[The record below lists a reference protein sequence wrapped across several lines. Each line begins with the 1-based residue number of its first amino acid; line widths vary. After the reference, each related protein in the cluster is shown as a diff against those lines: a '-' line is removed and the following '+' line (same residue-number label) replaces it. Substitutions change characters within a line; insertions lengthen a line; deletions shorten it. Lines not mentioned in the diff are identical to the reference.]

1 MVVTPLRVLLFVVAA
16 VSAAAG
22 TAYVAGGFDS
32 YLGKEPVSGAAAP
45 EKLSG
50 GKSARLEK
58 APEETDGE
66 TTPEQAV
73 ETTAEAASAAKP
85 EVVVPSFDLVRVEP
99 SGSIVIAGSAAPN
112 ANIEVV
118 AGATMIGKAQS
129 GPGGDF
135 AIVLDEPLD
144 PGDYQLVLRS
154 TTDDGIAATSTETA
168 VVSVPEEEGG
178 QVLAL
183 VEQPGEP
190 SKLITVPEPRD
201 GTDAAPASG
210 QQPAA
215 IEDDAPTQEADGRQT
230 AGARTEQDAASW
242 MEDLRPTKQP
252 ENQNDSGT
260 STDVARNEDPAAPK
274 ARQSSGNGSDM
285 AGEGA
290 SREQNVAAMPQPD
303 AGRAAASQGSSEVF
317 IEAVEIDGKQV
328 FVAGNAEPGS
338 RVRVYANDILL
349 GEAEVASTGRF
360 LVETIRDLPVGDYIV
375 RADVLDENGT
385 DVAARA
391 AVPFRRE
398 PGESIAA
405 VAPATR
411 NGPQGAGEPQA
422 ATGADSGEVQSD
434 ASSGP
439 QTIGRTDDSSAT
451 TGGTSSQGLS
461 EDAVGE
467 SEQQSAAQEEPAGE
481 VGSSENRQADTAPG
495 ASDAAPVE
503 SDTGSA
509 EETETAMAPRLEP
522 VDGAVIIRRG
532 DTLWHIS
539 RRVYGRGIRYTTIYL
554 ANQQQIRDPDLIW
567 PGQVF
572 TVPEETEEGE
582 QADMKAIGDQAVPPP
597 KR

>member
-1 MVVTPLRVLLFVVAA
+1 MFVVAA

-32 YLGKEPVSGAAAP
+32 YLGTEPASVTGGPEDQTGSKE
-45 EKLSG
+45 
-50 GKSARLEK
+50 ARLGN
-58 APEETDGE
+58 APEEEGKE
-66 TTPEQAV
+66 TPSQPAAEPP
-73 ETTAEAASAAKP
+73 AEAASEAKP
-85 EVVVPSFDLVRVEP
+85 EVVVPSFDVVRVEP
-99 SGSIVIAGSAAPN
+99 NGSIVIAGSAAPN
-112 ANIEVV
+112 SNVEVV

-135 AIVLDEPLD
+135 AVVLDEPLD

-168 VVSVPEEEGG
+168 VVSVPQEEGG

-190 SKLITVPEPRD
+190 SKLITVPEGD
-201 GTDAAPASG
+201 SGTGAAPSTG
-210 QQPAA
+210 QQPPATDSEA
-215 IEDDAPTQEADGRQT
+215 STQEPGGPQSAGTETGQGAASGGQGHQT
-230 AGARTEQDAASW
+230 AGQADSGSAAAEAARSEDAAS
-242 MEDLRPTKQP
+242 PTAKEP
-252 ENQNDSGT
+252 
-260 STDVARNEDPAAPK
+260 TDNA
-274 ARQSSGNGSDM
+274 SDT
-285 AGEGA
+285 AGEEA
-290 SREQNVAAMPQPD
+290 SGEQDVAAMPQLD
-303 AGRAAASQGSSEVF
+303 TGRAAPSQGSSEVF

-375 RADVLDENGT
+375 RADVLEENGT

-398 PGESIAA
+398 PGQSIAA
-405 VAPATR
+405 VAPALRNDSTR
-411 NGPQGAGEPQA
+411 AGEPVA
-422 ATGADSGEVQSD
+422 KADSATTQEDTSSSPDMAARKDDGSAVAAGTPSQPSD
-434 ASSGP
+434 EQAGTGGKGQPAASEEPGQPAASDEGP
-439 QTIGRTDDSSAT
+439 QTG
-451 TGGTSSQGLS
+451 
-461 EDAVGE
+461 
-467 SEQQSAAQEEPAGE
+467 
-481 VGSSENRQADTAPG
+481 TAP
-495 ASDAAPVE
+495 DAPKAGP
-503 SDTGSA
+503 S
-509 EETETAMAPRLEP
+509 ETQTAMAPKLEP

-554 ANQQQIRDPDLIW
+554 ANQEQIRDPDLIW

-572 TVPEETEEGE
+572 TLPEETKEGE
-582 QADMKAIGDQAVPPP
+582 QADMKAIGEQAVPAPE
-597 KR
+597 R